1 MERVRPQ
8 VAGQPAR
15 DRGRDRWDR
24 RRQSERL
31 QQGAQ
36 AYRRGDQRLLRAGV
50 LLEESGRHETATAN
64 RSEGDSQRGAD
75 VVPQGIRA
83 ETSAQTGVVLQ
94 EITGWTQVGRLR

>member
-1 MERVRPQ
+1 MERGRPQ
-8 VAGQPAR
+8 IAGKPSG
-15 DRGRDRWDR
+15 DCGRDRWDR

-50 LLEESGRHETATAN
+50 LLEESGRHETATAD

-75 VVPQGIRA
+75 VVPQGIRT
-83 ETSAQTGVVLQ
+83 ETSTQAGVVLQ
-94 EITGWTQVGRLR
+94 EITGLTQVGRLR